1 MLTLRCDS
9 DIIRGE
15 LIERNVM
22 QTAGCYSVKTAHF
35 LAFGL
40 PRVSQLLLVLFINE
54 VIIIKYFYDINKA
67 LSYSKLFYFIVGG
80 RSCGKT
86 YSFKKWAIKS
96 FLKTGSQFIYLR
108 RYETDFKKIELF
120 FDDILANNEFECQFK
135 VSANIFYINEKVAGY
150 YFPLTSAQSLKSTP
164 FPNVGRIL
172 LDEFILEDG
181 FQHYIPNEVS
191 STLSLYDT
199 ISRDRD
205 IPMLFMSNAV
215 KFNNPYF
222 NYFALNKG
230 FNKDISIFD
239 DIYLEIIT
247 NKHFI
252 EQRKQTR
259 FGKMISNTSYSQY
272 AIENKFTD
280 DDNTFV
286 SKKQKTAIFKFT
298 MIWKGQKIG
307 VWADYTIGYW
317 CLSDDVDPSN
327 KIIYTLSI
335 SDHQENA
342 LLLTSIKNNIMFKNM
357 IRAFDMGLLIFE
369 TQKLK
374 SIFYEIIRRI

>member
-239 DIYLEIIT
+239 DI
-247 NKHFI
+247 
-252 EQRKQTR
+252 
-259 FGKMISNTSYSQY
+259 
-272 AIENKFTD
+272 
-280 DDNTFV
+280 NTFV